1 MLLCFFFLFL
11 VMLNNFLLFLFPA
24 GAPVTLAKQIIDTTP
39 LVADK
44 TIKVLSI

>member
-1 MLLCFFFLFL
+1 
-11 VMLNNFLLFLFPA
+11 MLNNFLLFLFPA

-44 TIKVLSI
+44 QLKSCQYNQKQQWIY